1 MSSTLSSIVSPRSP
15 RRLAPPSG
23 LILFVG
29 RVIFVHS
36 KLPVRHRGLSRIW
49 PRETLGAFS
58 MEVQMKKD
66 KKFLV
71 PPELLKL
78 IEAQPDDLLNEK
90 RLEFVERS
98 RKKLPPRI
106 ALL

>member
-1 MSSTLSSIVSPRSP
+1 
-15 RRLAPPSG
+15 
-23 LILFVG
+23 
-29 RVIFVHS
+29 
-36 KLPVRHRGLSRIW
+36 
-49 PRETLGAFS
+49 
-58 MEVQMKKD
+58 MEVQVKK
-66 KKFLV
+66 KEKFLV

-78 IEAQPDDLLNEK
+78 IEVLPEDALNEK

>member
-1 MSSTLSSIVSPRSP
+1 
-15 RRLAPPSG
+15 
-23 LILFVG
+23 
-29 RVIFVHS
+29 
-36 KLPVRHRGLSRIW
+36 
-49 PRETLGAFS
+49 
-58 MEVQMKKD
+58 MKKD